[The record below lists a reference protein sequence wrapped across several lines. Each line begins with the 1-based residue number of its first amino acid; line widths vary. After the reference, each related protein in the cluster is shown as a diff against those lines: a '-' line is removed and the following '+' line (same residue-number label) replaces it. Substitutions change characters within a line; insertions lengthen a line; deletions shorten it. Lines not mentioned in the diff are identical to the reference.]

1 MVYHNNV
8 VNLIGPYQMRS
19 TISLLSSILL
29 LLSLNY
35 PASAQSEDVGQPIVV
50 STIWPLHLIAAEVL
64 GNDGSSKVLIDMNDS
79 AHHFNLMP
87 DDRIAIAEADV
98 LLWIDPIFETQLG
111 SVFDSE
117 SASANKPV
125 ITASSLP
132 GIKTRVFAD
141 QTLDPHL
148 WLDPD
153 NVATIAEALARQLAT
168 VAPQHA
174 ADYQQRAADLVN
186 GLGQIQT
193 RIEELRDTQSKS
205 FFVYHDAFSY
215 IEERLEIQ
223 HIAEFV
229 IDPDAEPSMRHLL
242 DLRQRAAESA
252 ASCVLTEPDSSEEL
266 VATVFPNQGAN
277 LIVID
282 VLGQDIQPGT
292 GSYTEFLGRLL
303 DSFGACIAPAQ

>member
-19 TISLLSSILL
+19 PICFLSSIFF
-29 LLSLNY
+29 LLSLNN
-35 PASAQSEDVGQPIVV
+35 PASAQSEDSDRTAVV
-50 STIWPLHLIAAEVL
+50 STIWPLHLIASEVL
-64 GNDGSSKVLIDMNDS
+64 GNDGSSKALIDINDS
-79 AHHFNLMP
+79 AHHYNLMP

-98 LLWIDPIFETQLG
+98 LLWIDPVFETQLG

-117 SASANKPV
+117 SASRNKPV
-125 ITASSLP
+125 ITASNLS
-132 GIKTRVFAD
+132 GIKARLFSD

-153 NVATIAEALARQLAT
+153 NVATIAEALAAQLAI
-168 VAPQHA
+168 VAPEHA
-174 ADYQQRAADLVN
+174 ADYQLRAADLIYS
-186 GLGQIQT
+186 LDQIQT
-193 RIEELRDTQSKS
+193 RIQALRDAQTES

-215 IEERLEIQ
+215 MEERLEVQ

-242 DLRQRAAESA
+242 GLRELAADSA

-266 VATVFPNQGAN
+266 ISTVFPTQEAD

-282 VLGQDIQPGT
+282 VLGQDIQPGA
-292 GSYTEFLGRLL
+292 GGYAEFLNKLL